1 MEKTGGTYIAWGLDG
16 GTHEARGLK
25 PMLTPEEQV
34 ALLKAKG
41 VAFERCDKAKA
52 IKALARRGTFL
63 HLTSC
68 QRLFQRFVD
77 GPDEGRYVSLDFA
90 DLLDMDELDTVL
102 RRTFLLASQD
112 VERLAKTIIITRISE
127 DEDEDGYGI
136 VADFMESQEPRYR
149 SYIVRDLRLR
159 KSEEEEGDAYS
170 GRIIGHYGEAMPIW
184 AFLEVVTF
192 GTYLGACPG
201 RIQVGGAGLHYAAH
215 GRKLRSSY
223 LLVARLVLQ
232 HRQERRGALQL
243 PG

>member
-52 IKALARRGTFL
+52 IKAPARRGTFL

-68 QRLFQRFVD
+68 QRLFQRFAD
-77 GPDEGRYVSLDFA
+77 EPDEGRYVSLDFA

-127 DEDEDGYGI
+127 DEDGYGI

-149 SYIVRDLRLR
+149 SYIVRDLHLR
-159 KSEEEEGDAYS
+159 KSEEEEGDVYS
-170 GRIIGHYGEAMPIW
+170 GRIIGHYGEAIPIW

-201 RIQVGGAGLHYAAH
+201 RIQIGGAGLHYTAH

-223 LLVARLVLQ
+223 LLVARLALQ

>member
-52 IKALARRGTFL
+52 IKAPARRGTFL

-68 QRLFQRFVD
+68 QRLFQRFAD
-77 GPDEGRYVSLDFA
+77 EPDEGRYVSLDFA

-127 DEDEDGYGI
+127 DEDGYGI

-149 SYIVRDLRLR
+149 SYIVRDLHLR
-159 KSEEEEGDAYS
+159 KSEEEEGDVYS
-170 GRIIGHYGEAMPIW
+170 GRIIGHYGEAIPIW

-201 RIQVGGAGLHYAAH
+201 RIQVGGAGLHYTAH

-223 LLVARLVLQ
+223 LLVARLALQ